1 MQWLFVTMSYYFPEV
16 NHLYHV
22 HVQLDQPDPPMSCAE
37 LNFRLL
43 DTLPFYVRHK
53 DLHCSCTG
61 RARAYV
67 DLLCF
72 VWRA

>member
-1 MQWLFVTMSYYFPEV
+1 
-16 NHLYHV
+16 
-22 HVQLDQPDPPMSCAE
+22 MSCADGE
-37 LNFRLL
+37 LGFRLL

-53 DLHCSCTG
+53 DLHCSCAG